1 MQSRPRHALTWFCV
15 GMLGPVMLCG
25 IGLWVYGLFS
35 TNDEQIVAVSPD
47 SDTPAGRQSQRI
59 DSSEHETVPP
69 TDLKSLAS
77 FTNDYAREVALRT
90 LLSSSDRQRVVSLLE
105 QANAIRPDERR
116 ITTQIEIFR
125 RFAVIDPVEA
135 MKHTVDIAWN
145 RRLSIVNAIFLE
157 WATTDVDAAIAH
169 AKTLST
175 SEQRTALVAILRIR
189 DDFSVDRIQEL
200 ALEFGYESIGGDVLE
215 QIQVDRAFNDPQSA
229 WNALLEDARPDNLQI
244 SSLATIL
251 ELWVAREGFD
261 VVFEAMES
269 ISQMDSPT
277 GILEPILTPIAQD
290 DPRQALEL
298 INQFSE
304 NARNAA
310 AYIVVDEWA
319 KSDPVEAFETLSESD
334 FSPTYVKESL
344 MRNIGYAWA
353 ENAPYEAFQNLPQ
366 YFAGFSLQPHN
377 PHLQWMRGNALK
389 QIFRKS
395 PEDAVDLLN
404 DVPNGVEEFG
414 GNLVEEWASSDARSA
429 LNWIGLQEESLRP
442 ALLQSVMPVLVE
454 NDPDLALSTALN
466 QPIAEGQLGL
476 EFEVIRTLARTDVH
490 RATEMLPQ
498 VRDHED
504 TMKRSYTVIG
514 RALANKHESS
524 TAIELG
530 SEIPESFQDEYFR
543 EIIDA
548 IYYTDQV
555 ALYESLDSLPKPKY
569 QREAAQYLIW
579 NTGLGG
585 DSHRYF
591 TDEQLEKIR
600 TFQ

>member
-1 MQSRPRHALTWFCV
+1 MQSRPRHVLTWFCL

-25 IGLWVYGLFS
+25 MGLWSYGLFS
-35 TNDEQIVAVSPD
+35 TNDEQIVTDSPD
-47 SDTPAGRQSQRI
+47 SDTPAGRQSQPT
-59 DSSEHETVPP
+59 DSSEHKTVHP
-69 TDLKSLAS
+69 TDLKSLANFS
-77 FTNDYAREVALRT
+77 NDYAREVALRN
-90 LLSSSDRQRVVSLLE
+90 LLSSSDQQRVVSLLE
-105 QANAIRPDERR
+105 QAKAIRPDERR
-116 ITTQIEIFR
+116 IKTQIEIFR

-145 RRLSIVNAIFLE
+145 RRVRIVNAIFLE
-157 WATTDVDAAIAH
+157 WATTDVDAALAH
-169 AKTLST
+169 AKTLSN
-175 SEQRTALVAILRIR
+175 SDQRTALVAILRIR

-200 ALEFGYESIGGDVLE
+200 ALEFGHESIGSDVLE

-290 DPRQALEL
+290 DPRQAFEL
-298 INQFSE
+298 INEFNE

-334 FSPTYVKESL
+334 FSPTYLKESL

-377 PHLQWMRGNALK
+377 PHLRWMRGNALK

-414 GNLVEEWASSDARSA
+414 GNLVEEWAASDARSA

-442 ALLQSVMPVLVE
+442 ALLQRVMPALVE

-476 EFEVIRTLARTDVH
+476 EFEVIQTLARTDVH

-504 TMKRSYTVIG
+504 TMKRSYTVLG

-524 TAIELG
+524 AAIELG
-530 SEIPESFQDEYFR
+530 SEMPESFQDEYFR

-555 ALYESLDSLPKPKY
+555 ALYESLDSLPKPQY

-591 TDEQLEKIR
+591 TEEQLEKIR